1 MAAAADLKM
10 ESAKTVDVHLFSCDI
25 KHRGKAKAST
35 YFLPHVEPV
44 DGQPGIFKSH
54 LRGRPLKGRHL
65 TLPEGYSG
73 IVARSAATDTGESS
87 TKQLYVSGRFDKITA
102 WNWSVPLY
110 EDRCRQINDWIVVNQ
125 ALHGQC
131 DDD

>member
-44 DGQPGIFKSH
+44 DGQPGIFN
-54 LRGRPLKGRHL
+54 
-65 TLPEGYSG
+65 G
-73 IVARSAATDTGESS
+73 IVARSAATDSDCECS
-87 TKQLYVSGRFDKITA
+87 TKKLYVSGRFDKITA
-102 WNWSVPLY
+102 WNWSIPLY
-110 EDRCRQINDWIVVNQ
+110 EDKCRQINDWIVVSQ
-125 ALHGQC
+125 ALHGC
-131 DDD
+131 EDE